1 MLDLLISYVNFLILS
16 ISYIVKRFTFF
27 PPSPAHYKSIQTEDE
42 NEEDILFL
50 LPQNKKKK
58 MKYIGI
64 EFRLLDYRFIKI
76 IYEKNNY
83 LPLLLFHPPSHLPI
97 CIIYSHGNSGDLG
110 SCLLEYYDIALHTNC
125 LVVSFEYPGYGE
137 CKDQPMKESEFYKN
151 LEMTYYFVRKVL
163 GFKTN
168 QIILYGFSLGTGIMF
183 EIACKKEYP
192 AAGLILQSPFLSIVR
207 TLYDVNVT
215 SYYDLFNN
223 CDKAKY
229 LKIKTLFIHGNRDKM
244 VPYIHGRI
252 LSKLIPQQ
260 YFYDF
265 LTVDKA
271 DHNNIFKGNKDLIY
285 NKIRQFIKDCTGK
298 YSDFDKKTIDKE
310 NNNIVNTEDNLKT
323 NFDNNDDQ
331 NYPVEGEKKDID
343 IKNKKVIKNI
353 TNNKPYFHKIINN
366 NCQNLCPNNIFNNE
380 LRILMDNNY
389 DFNKNFYPSK
399 LYGVKNYHN
408 QNFGS
413 EQHYSF
419 YQKNKNNIYNTPPYL
434 EQIGANNI
442 QNQIYNSSTINNNC
456 SKNVFDKNENSYTN
470 FNLNNSM

>member
-168 QIILYGFSLGTGIMF
+168 QIILYGFSLGT
-183 EIACKKEYP
+183 
-192 AAGLILQSPFLSIVR
+192 V
-207 TLYDVNVT
+207 
-215 SYYDLFNN
+215 
-223 CDKAKY
+223 
-229 LKIKTLFIHGNRDKM
+229 
-244 VPYIHGRI
+244 
-252 LSKLIPQQ
+252 
-260 YFYDF
+260 
-265 LTVDKA
+265 
-271 DHNNIFKGNKDLIY
+271 
-285 NKIRQFIKDCTGK
+285 
-298 YSDFDKKTIDKE
+298 
-310 NNNIVNTEDNLKT
+310 
-323 NFDNNDDQ
+323 
-331 NYPVEGEKKDID
+331 
-343 IKNKKVIKNI
+343 
-353 TNNKPYFHKIINN
+353 
-366 NCQNLCPNNIFNNE
+366 LC
-380 LRILMDNNY
+380 
-389 DFNKNFYPSK
+389 
-399 LYGVKNYHN
+399 
-408 QNFGS
+408 
-413 EQHYSF
+413 
-419 YQKNKNNIYNTPPYL
+419 
-434 EQIGANNI
+434 
-442 QNQIYNSSTINNNC
+442 
-456 SKNVFDKNENSYTN
+456 
-470 FNLNNSM
+470 